1 VAEVK
6 LAAARLFPL
15 MLMLSLALLSFW
27 LERAVR
33 EEEPHPSLRR
43 HDPDYIVENFRVVN
57 HDLSG
62 VVESSLTARKMIHY
76 PDDDSTELTLP
87 RLVETKRDKPR
98 TEVSAM
104 RGALSQDGEEVF
116 LYDNVL
122 VQREA
127 IDSRSAVRIETSAL
141 HYVRNRS
148 MLRSD
153 RDVRIT
159 EERQMISGRGLEY
172 DLDAE
177 RMALRERVRGRIE
190 PKKREP

>member
-1 VAEVK
+1 MK

-33 EEEPHPSLRR
+33 DEETHAALRR

-57 HDLSG
+57 YDLGG

-76 PDDDSTELTLP
+76 PDDDSTELSLP
-87 RLVETKRDKPR
+87 HLVETKRDRPR

-122 VQREA
+122 LQREA
-127 IDSRSAVRIETSAL
+127 TDTRSAMRIETSAL

-159 EERQMISGRGLEY
+159 EERQMLSGRGLEY

-177 RMALRERVRGRIE
+177 RMALRERVRGRFE
-190 PKKREP
+190 PKIRDP

>member
-1 VAEVK
+1 MK

-33 EEEPHPSLRR
+33 EEATHAPLRR

-57 HDLSG
+57 YDQRG
-62 VVESSLTARKMIHY
+62 VVESSLTARKMVHY
-76 PDDDSTELTLP
+76 PDDDSTELSLP

-116 LYDNVL
+116 LYDNVVL
-122 VQREA
+122 QREA
-127 IDSRSAVRIETSAL
+127 TESLSAMRIETSVL

-148 MLRSD
+148 MLRTD
-153 RDVRIT
+153 REVRIT

-177 RMALRERVRGRIE
+177 RLALRERVRGRFE
-190 PKKREP
+190 PKARNP

>member
-1 VAEVK
+1 MK

-15 MLMLSLALLSFW
+15 MLMLALALLSFW
-27 LERAVR
+27 LDRAAR
-33 EEEPHPSLRR
+33 EGETHTALRR

-57 HDLSG
+57 YDLSG
-62 VVESSLTARKMIHY
+62 VIESSLTARKMIHY
-76 PDDDSTELTLP
+76 PDDDSTELSLP

-116 LYDNVL
+116 LYDSVL
-122 VQREA
+122 LQREA
-127 IDSRSAVRIETSAL
+127 TGSRSAMRIETSAL

-177 RMALRERVRGRIE
+177 RMVLRERVRGRFE
-190 PKKREP
+190 PKKGDP